1 MPQRPLATGAAPDN
15 IGEVVHPGSEFRV
28 AREARGDQ
36 IDSVSAATGIAPNAI
51 RAIEAGD
58 TNELPPPEITA
69 ELVRRYATYLG
80 IDPNVWSDADNV
92 NGDDDDTQE
101 IPVVSRTRRA
111 DSNLLWIGGGALAGL
126 VGLVIFGGGIGGGDD
141 GPSPPSPASKA
152 APVARPAA
160 PKPQPKPT
168 PAPPAEADPP
178 SETLRP
184 TSPANTMVRLTLDA
198 QKGKTVWM
206 EVRADDV
213 RGKQLFAGAVG
224 GGVTRTIEAPDS
236 LYLSVAWV
244 PNARISLNGE
254 IVDADGGTEAYTVTE
269 SGLKRLTGSG

>member
-1 MPQRPLATGAAPDN
+1 MATEAAPDN

-36 IDSVSAATGIAPNAI
+36 IDSVSAATGIAPNAL

-58 TNELPPPEITA
+58 IHELPPPAVTA
-69 ELVRRYATYLG
+69 DLVHRYATYLG
-80 IDPNVWSDADNV
+80 IDPNIWSDAGNV
-92 NGDDDDTQE
+92 DGDDEDTQE

-111 DSNLLWIGGGALAGL
+111 DSNLLWLGGGALAGL

-141 GPSPPSPASKA
+141 TPPRPSRASTA
-152 APVARPAA
+152 APPPRQVA
-160 PKPQPKPT
+160 PKPQAKPA
-168 PAPPAEADPP
+168 PAPPAEVDSP

-184 TSPANTMVRLTLDA
+184 TPPANATVRLTLDA

-213 RGKQLFAGAVG
+213 RGKQLFAGTVG
-224 GGVTRTIEAPDS
+224 SGVIRTIEGRES

-254 IVDADGGTEAYTVTE
+254 IIDADGGTEAYSVTAA
-269 SGLKRLTGSG
+269 GLTRLTGGG